1 MGRDDA
7 GHTGGSRLAESRGG
21 GRSVGIAATLVSAF
35 ANQLG
40 AAIGTLA
47 FPAIG
52 PIGVVVVRQFVAAA
66 VLLPLV
72 RPRFWTFTRNQVWP
86 VVLLAAVF
94 GTMNLCLYY
103 SIDRIGL
110 GLAVTLEFLGP
121 LGVAL
126 AGSRNR
132 SAILCALAAAVGV
145 VAITHPQPSTDYFG
159 VALGLI
165 AAACWAAYILL
176 QRTIGRRIPGVQG
189 TATATG
195 ISALVFLPIGI
206 VLFVGHP
213 PTAFA
218 ILCAVGAG
226 VLASAVPMIADLFTL
241 RRVPAN
247 LFGILLSVNPI
258 FAATLG
264 AIVLHQALEL
274 LEWAGIVLIV
284 GANVVAFVL
293 NRAGRTKMAA
303 DDIGIEPDAP

>member
-1 MGRDDA
+1 MVPAGRA
-7 GHTGGSRLAESRGG
+7 RT
-21 GRSVGIAATLVSAF
+21 VGIAATLSSAF

-40 AAIGTLA
+40 AAIGALA
-47 FPAIG
+47 FPSIG

-72 RPRFWTFTRNQVWP
+72 RPRFWTFNRHQVWP
-86 VVLLAAVF
+86 VVLLALVF

-132 SAILCALAAAVGV
+132 SAILCAIAAAVGV
-145 VAITHPQPSTDYFG
+145 LAITHPQGSTDYFG

-165 AAACWAAYILL
+165 AACCWAAYILL
-176 QRTIGRRIPGVQG
+176 QRTIGRRIPGTQG

-206 VLFVGHP
+206 VLFVTHP
-213 PTAFA
+213 PTLFGV
-218 ILCAVGAG
+218 LCAIGAG

-264 AIVLHQALEL
+264 AVVLGEGLQLI
-274 LEWAGIVLIV
+274 EWAGIVLIV
-284 GANVVAFVL
+284 GANVIAFAL
-293 NRAGRTKMAA
+293 NREGRARSAA
-303 DDIGIEPDAP
+303 EDVGIEPDAL